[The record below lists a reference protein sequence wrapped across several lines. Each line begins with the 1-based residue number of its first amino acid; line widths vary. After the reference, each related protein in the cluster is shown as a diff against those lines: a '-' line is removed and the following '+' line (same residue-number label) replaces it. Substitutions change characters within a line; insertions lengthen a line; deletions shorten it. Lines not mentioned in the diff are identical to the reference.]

1 MILVTTFTGS
11 ILTVAWFVTSY
22 LLDKTGYIDLSYG
35 LSKVVVLFWII
46 PVTYIIIKM
55 IDGAGFIWRGYA
67 FDVSPIVVNLAK
79 CIVFVWFAGIIM
91 SIIIYVHKRINTL
104 SACKQ
109 ALQCDKKTE
118 LFFEE
123 IKKEMGLEKRKIR
136 LRQSYRTTTAYV
148 TGVLRPYVVINVDYF
163 SEKELKVIFSHEL
176 THIIHRDIL
185 FRYLIAIADILNFY
199 NPLIWIFSRRF
210 IKYSEFACDYSVC
223 VHNDNFADYYGTIL
237 NMAIRNNELI
247 DMLSASLYENKSS
260 LRERMEHVMKSFNV
274 KKKSKIV
281 AGILSGIFFTLSV
294 STIAGASTL
303 VAGTSAKV
311 ADITANEDQNLYN
324 DTIEYYEAADEGNEG
339 IIEENEADDGIAVY
353 ASSGTI
359 SWDLNAGVRKKT
371 SVFYA
376 SDGQRIVVSTA
387 TVEPFHTVRVGI
399 IQPDGSKRYVL
410 LNNNGAYTF
419 ELTMSGFYAVY
430 VQNDTTEKVHV
441 EGAYYTY

>member
-22 LLDKTGYIDLSYG
+22 LLDKTGYIDLSYR

-55 IDGAGFIWRGYA
+55 INGAGFIWRGYA
-67 FDVSPIVVNLAK
+67 FDVSPTVVNLAK

-118 LFFEE
+118 MFLEE
-123 IKKEMGLEKRKIR
+123 IQKEMGLEKRKIR

-163 SEKELKVIFSHEL
+163 SEKELKVIFLHEL

-199 NPLIWIFSRRF
+199 NPLIWIFSRKF

-274 KKKSKIV
+274 KKKSKIA
-281 AGILSGIFFTLSV
+281 AGVLSAMFFTLSV
-294 STIAGASTL
+294 ATVAGASTL
-303 VAGTSAKV
+303 VVGTSAKV
-311 ADITANEDQNLYN
+311 ADITSDFAQETENENV
-324 DTIEYYEAADEGNEG
+324 EYYEAADEGNEG
-339 IIEENEADDGIAVY
+339 IIEENEEDDGVAVCS
-353 ASSGTI
+353 SSGTI
-359 SWDLNAGVRKKT
+359 SWNIYAGVRKTT
-371 SVFYA
+371 SSFYA

-387 TVEPFHTVRVGI
+387 TVEPFHTVKVGI

-410 LNNNGAYTF
+410 LNNNGAHTF

-430 VQNDTTEKVHV
+430 IINDSTEKIHV